1 MKVKL
6 IGAAGGEV
14 TGSAYMIKSKSA
26 RILVDCGLFQG
37 GKKSEALNRPPMR
50 PGGKLDAVLLTHGHL
65 DHTGRL
71 PLLVKMGY
79 EPPVFAT
86 PATID
91 MAALIVRDSARIQ
104 EQDAE
109 RVKRRAKRTGEQPR
123 KPLYTTDEA
132 ERIISRL
139 CPVPYKRRVEVAE
152 GIEAEWVEA
161 GHMLGSASIKLHIQ
175 EDGAEKSIIFS
186 GDLGPRG
193 VPILRDYEPF
203 CQADMVFM
211 ESTYG
216 DRDHRPFDQTVE
228 EFIQGVTEAAKSGG
242 KILVPTFAVGRAQLL
257 VGLLGWMFRKKKCSP
272 FPIFLDSPM
281 AIEATK
287 IYGKHRE
294 IFDDQMKRYLEEQP
308 LRDDLVTL
316 KATPSAQDSM
326 KINDFEG
333 CCMILAGAGM
343 CNAGRILHHLKHNL
357 SKPETRVLIVGFQGQ
372 GSLGR
377 QLVDGRKTVRIH
389 GESVPVRGTVHTL
402 NGFSAH
408 AGQKDLLNWFSSIAP
423 SRPRVVL
430 THGEDV
436 PRQTLAGLIEKQ
448 FGLKAALPR
457 IGEVIELEGWSTRA
471 RGQAR

>member
-1 MKVKL
+1 MKIKP

-14 TGSAYMIKSKSA
+14 TGSAYLIQTKQA

-37 GKKSEALNRPPMR
+37 GKESEALNRPPVR
-50 PGGKLDAVLLTHGHL
+50 RDAKLDAVLLTHAHL

-71 PLLVKMGY
+71 PLLIQMGY
-79 EPPVFAT
+79 DGPVYAT

-91 MAALIVRDSARIQ
+91 LASLIVRDSARIQ

-109 RVKRRAKRTGEQPR
+109 RATRRTKRTGEGPF
-123 KPLYTTDEA
+123 KPLYTVQDA
-132 ERIISRL
+132 ERILSQMR
-139 CPVPYKRRVEVAE
+139 PVHYKSYVKVAE

-161 GHMLGSASIKLHIQ
+161 GHMLGSASIKLHIR
-175 EDGAEKSIIFS
+175 EDSAAKSVIFS

-203 CQADMVFM
+203 HEADLVFL

-216 DRDHRPFDQTVE
+216 DRDHQPFDQTVE
-228 EFIQGVTEAAKSGG
+228 EFVQVVTEAVKGGG

-257 VGLLGWMFRKKKCSP
+257 VGLLGWMFRRQKCQP

-294 IFDDQMKRYLEEQP
+294 IFDDQMNRFLAEKP
-308 LRDDLVTL
+308 LSADLVTL
-316 KATPSAQDSM
+316 KATASAQESM

-357 SKPETRVLIVGFQGQ
+357 PKPETRVLIVGFQGK

-377 QLVDGRKTVRIH
+377 KLVEGHKTVRIH
-389 GESVPVRGTVHTL
+389 GERVAVCGTVHTL
-402 NGFSAH
+402 SGFSAH
-408 AGQKDLLNWFSSIAP
+408 AGQTDLLKWLSSIAP
-423 SRPRVVL
+423 AKPRVML
-430 THGEDV
+430 THGEDA
-436 PRQTLAGLIEKQ
+436 PRQILAKLIAEQ
-448 FGLKAALPR
+448 FQLQAALPGMR
-457 IGEVIELEGWSTRA
+457 EVIDF
-471 RGQAR
+471 